1 MRGSPRQ
8 SDVVPFSLV
17 RWQPSYRII
26 PSRFPPV
33 SLFERVADPSDLE
46 AVFAVEALSN
56 PRLREEVGALAA
68 VPEADR
74 IAGRGAGYVMASF
87 THLSPTGGRFSTAG
101 FGAYYAARTR
111 DTAIAETVHHR
122 GQFLAATRQA
132 PIEID
137 MRVLHAT
144 VRAKLIDLRGE
155 SAEWAALF
163 QPDDYSASQTFAAAQ
178 RERMANGVV
187 YPSVRDAEGEC
198 VAIWRPRLVSNCRQA
213 AHLTY
218 VWDGTRITSVFEKS
232 ALRRLG

>member
-1 MRGSPRQ
+1 MRGPMRETDALRST
-8 SDVVPFSLV
+8 LV

-33 SLFERVADPSDLE
+33 SLFERVADPSDLD
-46 AVFAVEALSN
+46 AVFTVEALTN

-87 THLSPTGGRFSTAG
+87 THLSPTGGRFSTSR
-101 FGAYYAARTR
+101 FGAYYAARSR
-111 DTAIAETVHHR
+111 ETAIAETVHHR
-122 GQFLAATRQA
+122 AQFLAATRQA

-144 VRAKLIDLRGE
+144 VRAKLIDLRSKGD
-155 SAEWAALF
+155 EWAELLK
-163 QPDDYSASQTFAAAQ
+163 PDDYSASQAFAMEQ

-187 YPSVRDAEGEC
+187 YRSVRDAGGEC

-213 AHLTY
+213 SHLTY

-232 ALRRLG
+232 ALRRLT